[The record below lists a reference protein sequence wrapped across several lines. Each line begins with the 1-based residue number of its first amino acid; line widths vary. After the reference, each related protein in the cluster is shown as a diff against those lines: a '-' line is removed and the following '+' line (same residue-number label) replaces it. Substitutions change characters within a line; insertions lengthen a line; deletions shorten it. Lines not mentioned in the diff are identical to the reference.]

1 MARGTAYGRST
12 KLTFKVSLSRNCV
25 DLKKNTKILTVALA
39 EECWKFVR
47 CCGKRSG
54 YVVGGQSGCGEEWE
68 NSLLRGRRR
77 PRQPLERDARGS
89 HSVSGAG
96 LQACACG
103 AGREARG
110 VSWTGRWQLQGPV

>member
-1 MARGTAYGRST
+1 M
-12 KLTFKVSLSRNCV
+12 
-25 DLKKNTKILTVALA
+25 
-39 EECWKFVR
+39 
-47 CCGKRSG
+47 
-54 YVVGGQSGCGEEWE
+54 GGQSGCGEEWG

-110 VSWTGRWQLQGPV
+110 VSWTGRWQLQGPVRGAGPGGSAGGAISDPGSVNVYPCAGGQTARMEEEQELDSRYEKGGC

>member
-1 MARGTAYGRST
+1 MVSDQGTLWGDSRG
-12 KLTFKVSLSRNCV
+12 V
-25 DLKKNTKILTVALA
+25 
-39 EECWKFVR
+39 E
-47 CCGKRSG
+47 RSG
-54 YVVGGQSGCGEEWE
+54 G